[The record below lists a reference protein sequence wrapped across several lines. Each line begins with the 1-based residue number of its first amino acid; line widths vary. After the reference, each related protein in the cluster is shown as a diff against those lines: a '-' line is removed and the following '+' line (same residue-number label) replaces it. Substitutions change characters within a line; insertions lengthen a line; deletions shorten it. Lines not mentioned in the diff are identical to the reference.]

1 MKLHRLAIVA
11 AISGII
17 PAVHSA
23 TSGVDRT
30 LFLNQEESAKKVSAV
45 VDQANDS
52 NVHGIAIPLGFNELG
67 KDSTNPG
74 NHQLVIAMGVP
85 GVDEVQYRKCN
96 SRLCV

>member
-30 LFLNQEESAKKVSAV
+30 LLNQEESAKKVSAV

-67 KDSTNPG
+67 KDSTSPG
-74 NHQLVIAMGVP
+74 NQQLVVAMGVP
-85 GVDEVQYRKCN
+85 GVDEVQYRK
-96 SRLCV
+96 

>member
-1 MKLHRLAIVA
+1 MKLHRRAIA

-17 PAVHSA
+17 PVVHSSA
-23 TSGVDRT
+23 TSGGDRT

-52 NVHGIAIPLGFNELG
+52 NVSGIAIPLGFVALG

-85 GVDEVQYRKCN
+85 GVDEVQYRKY
-96 SRLCV
+96 